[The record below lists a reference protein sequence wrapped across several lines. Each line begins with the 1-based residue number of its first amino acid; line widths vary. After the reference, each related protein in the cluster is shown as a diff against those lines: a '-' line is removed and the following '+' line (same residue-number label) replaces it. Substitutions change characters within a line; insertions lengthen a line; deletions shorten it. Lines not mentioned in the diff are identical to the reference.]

1 MDENGIPII
10 GAGLDYSTV
19 KLNRL
24 LCSVLIVLKFKNA
37 NLR

>member
-19 KLNRL
+19 T
-24 LCSVLIVLKFKNA
+24 VLKQIIKNIL
-37 NLR
+37 NILN